1 VGKQR
6 GNILMNVDWVIIGI
20 YLVLCL
26 IGVLNIYAADFNPTH
41 SYFFD
46 IAHRSGKQSM
56 WIGAS
61 LLIAL
66 GIMSFESKFLRA
78 ISPLLYV
85 VVSVLL
91 FVVIFIARDVKGAK
105 AWIDLG
111 PFKLQ
116 PAEFAKFATALF
128 LSAYLGNITNN
139 KKVEVSS
146 IEDIGK
152 DWRRF
157 IKGKKVF
164 SISDTDV
171 YGKVLPFAIMLVP
184 MFLILGQDDTGS
196 ALVFSSFFFVFYREG
211 VIGRVFIVGLLAIV
225 LAIITL
231 MYDKHVAFSAL
242 GVLTIL
248 LYSSFIKRT
257 NMALANVGFV
267 LVFLVL
273 MGIFD
278 WSTSF
283 NTYVLCGWISINL
296 IVVIMVSELW
306 KRIERGVVIGGLVLA
321 LGYVGVIEKAYT
333 LLQPHQKERI
343 EIILG
348 KKHDK
353 TVSFQTDQALNAIGS
368 GGFVG
373 KGYLEGTHTKGKWV
387 PEQSTDY
394 IFCTVGEE
402 WGFLGTSLVILLF
415 GILIFRLVQKAEIQR
430 SKMSRVY
437 GYSVAS
443 ILFFHLLVNIGMT
456 LQIMPVIGIPLPFM
470 SYGGSSLF
478 GFTVLLFMFV
488 KFDSQRL
495 DIL

>member
-1 VGKQR
+1 MGKQR
-6 GNILMNVDWVIIGI
+6 GNILMNVDWVIICI
-20 YLVLCL
+20 YLILCL

-41 SYFFD
+41 SDFFD
-46 IAHRSGKQSM
+46 IGHRSGKQFM

-61 LLIAL
+61 LIIAL
-66 GIMSFESKFLRA
+66 GIMSFESKFFRA
-78 ISPLLYV
+78 ISPIIYAA
-85 VVSVLL
+85 VSLLL

-116 PAEFAKFATALF
+116 PAEFSKFATALF
-128 LSAYLGNITNN
+128 LSAYLGNISNN
-139 KKVEVSS
+139 KKIEVSS

-152 DWRRF
+152 DWSRF

-171 YGKVLPFAIMLVP
+171 YGQVFPLAIILLP

-211 VIGRVFIVGLLAIV
+211 VIGRIFIIGLLAII
-225 LAIITL
+225 LAILTL

-242 GVLTIL
+242 GVLAVL
-248 LYSSFIKRT
+248 VYSSFIKNT
-257 NMALANVGFV
+257 NMALASVGAV
-267 LVFLVL
+267 VVFLVL
-273 MGIFD
+273 MVIFD

-283 NTYVLCGWISINL
+283 NTYVLWGWISINL
-296 IVVIMVSELW
+296 MVIIIVSELW
-306 KRIERGVVIGGLVLA
+306 KRIERGVIIGGLVLA
-321 LGYVGVIEKAYT
+321 LGYVGFIEKAYT
-333 LLQPHQKERI
+333 ILQPHQKERI

-348 KKHDK
+348 KKYDK

-368 GGFVG
+368 GGVIG

-394 IFCTVGEE
+394 IFCTIGEE
-402 WGFLGTSLVILLF
+402 WGFIGTSFVILLF
-415 GILIFRLVQKAEIQR
+415 FALIFRLVQKAEKQR

-443 ILFFHLLVNIGMT
+443 ILFFHLLINIGMT